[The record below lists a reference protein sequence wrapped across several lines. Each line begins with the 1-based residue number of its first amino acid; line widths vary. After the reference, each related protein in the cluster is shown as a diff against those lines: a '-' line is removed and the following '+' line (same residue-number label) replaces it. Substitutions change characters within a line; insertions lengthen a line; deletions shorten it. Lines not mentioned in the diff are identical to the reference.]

1 MKKYRYMGPTFKL
14 WWGSGVS
21 TFKVYEGSRIPLLN
35 FEGDSGPRVPRSQFP
50 LRKSLMKLSFKDLFS
65 KYVPHLLKIFNPF

>member
-14 WWGSGVS
+14 WWESGVS

-35 FEGDSGPRVPRSQFP
+35 FEGDSVPESRGHNF
-50 LRKSLMKLSFKDLFS
+50 
-65 KYVPHLLKIFNPF
+65 HLESH